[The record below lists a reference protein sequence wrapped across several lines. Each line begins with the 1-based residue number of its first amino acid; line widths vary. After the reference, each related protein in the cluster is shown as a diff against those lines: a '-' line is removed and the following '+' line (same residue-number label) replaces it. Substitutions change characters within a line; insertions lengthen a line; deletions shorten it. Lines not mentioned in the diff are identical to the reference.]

1 MEKDNSFIQSTET
14 RNIPINWELLEKNR
28 NEKAT
33 TKKRNL
39 PLATLVRIR
48 GPPKVVDGFS
58 NFNVNKSE
66 QYPHVCTQIDIGTLG
81 PSDFMANKKSSKPR
95 PIILQSRQVL
105 GRYFPKPAF
114 PEDDKGLLFW
124 KNQVGLDQP
133 ASISSSYCAIKSTNI
148 IRPKKSCHGP
158 KTATSL
164 RSTSTARGSK
174 SLDSTEIKVRS
185 LSDLKSKHNRQV
197 TFPVK
202 RNNLVGSLSGTPKEI
217 HSRHSAI
224 IGGDVGV
231 KNDIF
236 SNKLVT
242 VSAC

>member
-1 MEKDNSFIQSTET
+1 MEKEISFVNPPDY
-14 RNIPINWELLEKNR
+14 RNIPVSWDLLQKNR
-28 NEKAT
+28 NDKGT

-58 NFNVNKSE
+58 NFNYNRTD
-66 QYPHVCTQIDIGTLG
+66 QYPHVCTHIDIGSLE
-81 PSDFMANKKSSKPR
+81 PKESLEKKKDSKPK
-95 PIILQSRQVL
+95 PIILQSRQVF
-105 GRYFPKPAF
+105 GRYFPKATF
-114 PEDDKGLLFW
+114 PHDEKGLFW
-124 KNQVGLDQP
+124 KTQSGLDYSTNNKSAMKP
-133 ASISSSYCAIKSTNI
+133 FELRPIKSM
-148 IRPKKSCHGP
+148 SGP
-158 KTATSL
+158 RTAQSL
-164 RSTSTARGSK
+164 RSVSTSK
-174 SLDSTEIKVRS
+174 SGNSSENRLRCVSDRKIKQE
-185 LSDLKSKHNRQV
+185 RQV

-202 RNNLVGSLSGTPKEI
+202 RNNLVGSLSGTPKLI

-224 IGGDVGV
+224 IGDNDGV